1 MRILTDVDGVL
12 LNWEYAFNVWMKNYG
27 YVERTG
33 LEVANTYDMGERYGI
48 HFDQR
53 AKLIKMF
60 NESAAIGFL
69 PPLRDAIHYV
79 QKLHKEHG
87 YVFHVITSLSLDHN
101 VQALR
106 EQNLIKLFGEGVF
119 EKFVYCDTGADK
131 DEALE
136 PYRSCGDIWI
146 EDKIE
151 NAELGVKLGLDS
163 VLIEHGHNMHHKSI
177 PLMKNWKE
185 VYTYVTESC

>member
-12 LNWEYAFNVWMKNYG
+12 LNWEYAFTVWMEQHGHFPIDGK
-27 YVERTG
+27 E
-33 LEVANTYDMGERYGI
+33 NTYDIGERFGI
-48 HFDQR
+48 SKKKKRQYVR
-53 AKLIKMF
+53 MF

-79 QKLHKEHG
+79 RKLHEEHG
-87 YVFHVITSLSLDHN
+87 AIFHVITSLSLDRN
-101 VQALR
+101 AQILR

-119 EKFVYCDTGADK
+119 EKFTYCDTGADK

-136 PYRSCGDIWI
+136 PYANSYDLWV

-151 NAELGVKLGLDS
+151 NAELGVDLGLDS
-163 VLIEHGHNMHHKSI
+163 VLIEHGFNMHYDDI

-185 VYTYVTESC
+185 VYEYATGE